1 MAAWIWVIIAIAA
14 LIVVCALAWGA
25 WRRRRSVA
33 LRQRF
38 GSEYDRTVTA
48 QGDRRRAESELD
60 ARRKRREKLD
70 IRPLTPAARQR
81 YGEEWKS
88 VQARFVDDPGAS
100 VRQAD
105 VLVMSV
111 MRDRG
116 YPMERFD
123 QRSADI
129 SVDHPNVV
137 QNYRAAHG
145 ISMANDHGKAGTE
158 DLRQAMVH
166 YRSLF
171 DELLSTGEDEQEIRR
186 EAR

>member
-1 MAAWIWVIIAIAA
+1 RPSMAAWIWVIIAIAA

-25 WRRRRSVA
+25 WRRRRSAA

-81 YGEEWKS
+81 YNDEWHNT
-88 VQARFVDDPGAS
+88 QARFVDEPAAA

-105 VLVMSV
+105 VLVISV

-116 YPMERFD
+116 YPMEDFD

-129 SVDHPNVV
+129 SVDQPQVV
-137 QNYRAAHG
+137 HN
-145 ISMANDHGKAGTE
+145 
-158 DLRQAMVH
+158 
-166 YRSLF
+166 
-171 DELLSTGEDEQEIRR
+171 
-186 EAR
+186 